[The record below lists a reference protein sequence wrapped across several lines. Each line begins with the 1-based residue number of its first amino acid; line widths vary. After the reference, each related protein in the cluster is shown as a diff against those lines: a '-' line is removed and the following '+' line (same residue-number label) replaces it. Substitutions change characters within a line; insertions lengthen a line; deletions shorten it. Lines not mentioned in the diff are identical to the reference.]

1 MRDPDTRWIQRY
13 SNFESAFL
21 LLSDALKVENPS
33 VLERAGLIQFFE
45 MAFELSWKILKD
57 YELAEG
63 VIAKSPREVIKQ
75 AHLIGLISEG
85 HAWIDAL
92 DDRNLTAHTYREE
105 IAQTIEQRIRK
116 RYYFLIAALYKTFQT
131 KKADWEDESKQP

>member
-1 MRDPDTRWIQRY
+1 MQ
-13 SNFESAFL
+13 
-21 LLSDALKVENPS
+21 VENPS

-63 VIAKSPREVIKQ
+63 MSAKSPREVLKQ
-75 AHLIGLISEG
+75 AYLTDLIGEG

-92 DDRNLTAHTYREE
+92 EDRNLTAHTYREE
-105 IAQTIEQRIRK
+105 IAQTVERRIRE
-116 RYYFLIAALYKTFQT
+116 RYYPPLIATLYETFKA
-131 KKADWEDESKQP
+131 KKAEAEDPSKQK

>member
-1 MRDPDTRWIQRY
+1 MRDPDTRWLQRY
-13 SNFESAFL
+13 ANFERTFL
-21 LLSDALKVENPS
+21 LLSDALRVENPT

-75 AHLIGLISEG
+75 AHLLGLISEG

-92 DDRNLTAHTYREE
+92 EDRNLTAHTYKES
-105 IAQTIEQRIRK
+105 IAQTVEQRIRQ
-116 RYYFLIAALYKTFQT
+116 RYYFLIATLYKTFQE
-131 KKADWEDESKQP
+131 KKAEAEDES